1 MRGIAKLLAA
11 VFLVLTLGGCTS
23 ITDTEKLLRA
33 PSSGGETGAV
43 QKALNG
49 FLGDSVQLKFPT
61 GGEFQ
66 TPFLFGDWN
75 GDGVEDA
82 AVLYTL
88 ESLGQ
93 NVYLAIL
100 ERDAANSW
108 QVTALTEG
116 LSNEVERVSFAAM
129 QDSPATQI
137 LVGYGSSL
145 TGRYLA
151 VYSRNES
158 GLETV
163 LQQSYSQF
171 LLADLTGSG
180 CHDLIL
186 VLPESEDGNVELQV
200 LTNVDG
206 AFTLSQQMAVGHGLY
221 TGCARLTAGYGRD
234 KRPYLVV
241 DATTGGT
248 GNSLASTILIY
259 DSDNQKLLTY
269 QAPGVPDMYTAT
281 LRYNTNLLSADLD
294 NNGTVEIPREISAD
308 DRIDETL
315 SRRVAFL
322 EWFDY
327 TGEGGGNRRFGVW
340 DMEYNFF
347 LPLPPSMQGLV
358 SLRWMPEGWLVE
370 NTEDGSVYLE
380 VRVAGPNSSRGD
392 YFRVANIGSQQI
404 QYRLRVPY
412 ADLDVQSLA
421 AGTVI
426 F

>member
-1 MRGIAKLLAA
+1 MRRIAKLLAA
-11 VFLVLTLGGCTS
+11 VFLLLTFVGCTS
-23 ITDTEKLLRA
+23 ITDVEKLLRA
-33 PSSGGETGAV
+33 PSAGGETGAV
-43 QKALNG
+43 QKALNT

-61 GGEFQ
+61 SGEFLS
-66 TPFLFGDWN
+66 PFLFGDWN

-100 ERDAANSW
+100 ERDFTGNW

-116 LSNEVERVSFAAM
+116 LSGEVERVSFAVM
-129 QDSPATQI
+129 KDSLATQI
-137 LVGYGSSL
+137 LVGYGSQL

-180 CHDLIL
+180 SHDLIL

-206 AFTLSQQMAVGHGLY
+206 AFTLSQQIAVGHGLY
-221 TGCARLTAGYGRD
+221 SGCARLTAGYGRD
-234 KRPYLVV
+234 ERPYLVV
-241 DATTGGT
+241 DATTGGS

-259 DSDNQKLLTY
+259 DSENQKLLTY
-269 QAPGVPDMYTAT
+269 QAPGIPDMYTAT
-281 LRYNTNLLSADLD
+281 LRYNTNLLSIDLD
-294 NNGTVEIPREISAD
+294 NNGTVDIPREISAD
-308 DRIDETL
+308 DRIEESL

-327 TGEGGGNRRFGVW
+327 TGESGGNRRFGVW

-347 LPLPPSMQGLV
+347 LPLPV
-358 SLRWMPEGWLVE
+358 SLQGQVRLTWMPEGWMVQ
-370 NTEDGSVYLE
+370 NAEDDRIYLE
-380 VRVAGPNSSRGD
+380 VRVAGPNSNRGD
-392 YFRVANIGSQQI
+392 YFRVTNIGSQQI
-404 QYRLRVPY
+404 QYRLRAPY

-421 AGTVI
+421 AGTVV

>member
-1 MRGIAKLLAA
+1 MRGLSKLLAA
-11 VFLVLTLGGCTS
+11 LFLLLTLAGCAS
-23 ITDTEKLLRA
+23 LTDTEKLLRA

-43 QKALNG
+43 QKALNT

-61 GGEFQ
+61 SGEFLS
-66 TPFLFGDWN
+66 PFLFGDWN

-100 ERDAANSW
+100 ERDAANNW
-108 QVTALTEG
+108 QVAALTEG
-116 LSNEVERVSFAAM
+116 LSGEVERVSFAAM
-129 QDSPATQI
+129 QDSLATQI
-137 LVGYGSSL
+137 LVGYGSQQ

-180 CHDLIL
+180 SHDLIL
-186 VLPESEDGNVELQV
+186 VLPESEEGNVELQV
-200 LTNVDG
+200 LTKVDG
-206 AFTLSQQMAVGHGLY
+206 AFTLSQQIAVGHGLY
-221 TGCARLTAGYGRD
+221 ISCARLTAGYGRD

-241 DATTGGT
+241 DAYTGGS

-259 DSDNQKLLTY
+259 DSENQKLLTY
-269 QAPGVPDMYTAT
+269 QAPGIPDMYTAT
-281 LRYNTNLLSADLD
+281 LRYNTNLLSVDLD
-294 NNGTVEIPREISAD
+294 GNGTVEIPREITAD
-308 DRIDETL
+308 DRIDESL

-327 TGEGGGNRRFGVW
+327 TGEGGGNRRYGVW

-347 LPLPPSMQGLV
+347 IPLPPSMQGLV
-358 SLRWMPEGWLVE
+358 SLAWMPEGWRVQ
-370 NTEDGSVYLE
+370 NTEDGSIYLE

-392 YFRVANIGSQQI
+392 FFRVANIGSQQI
-404 QYRLRVPY
+404 QYRLSAPY

-421 AGTVI
+421 AGTVV